1 MKFVLSFSGGKDG
14 ILALHELVQAGYEP
28 VALLVM
34 YRPEEGRSWVHGL
47 DERVLSDVADAL
59 GLPLILGEMENGD
72 YARGMEAAL
81 RRAKALGAQA
91 CAFGDIDTPGHRE
104 WDEARCAAVGLEPL
118 LPLWGRDREELVRR
132 TLDLGYRCIIKCVQT
147 GVLPE
152 DWLGKPLTPALLE
165 EIKVLGADPCG
176 ENGEYHTVVTDG
188 PLFRR
193 PVEVENRGIVRLEYN
208 TVIDLTL
215 KGETM

>member
-14 ILALHELVQAGYEP
+14 ILALHELAQAGHEP

-34 YRPEEGRSWVHGL
+34 YRPEAGRSWVHGL
-47 DERVLSDVADAL
+47 DKEVLSDVADAL
-59 GLPLILGEMENGD
+59 GLPLILGETEDGD
-72 YARGMEAAL
+72 YAKGMESAL
-81 RRAKALGAQA
+81 RRARALGAQA

-118 LPLWGRDREELVRR
+118 LPLWGRGREELARKI
-132 TLDLGYRCIIKCVQT
+132 LSLGYRCIIKCVQT

-152 DWLGKPLTPALLE
+152 SWLGKPLTPALLE

-188 PLFRR
+188 PLFHR
-193 PVEVENRGIVRLEYN
+193 PVELENRGIVRLEHV
-208 TVIDLTL
+208 TAADLVLGGKTP
-215 KGETM
+215 